1 MCISVIIF
9 RPCFLCLGA
18 IVLTGAVFRK
28 ILNNDKYIVF
38 RKGDRPMEIFSS
50 LSPHISSSEADLV
63 TLSFKDFVR
72 KVFFYLTNRFLKVGS
87 LQKRV
92 VFAKYFKYFLIE
104 KYRID
109 GRICLLF
116 ENWII
121 KCFHK

>member
-9 RPCFLCLGA
+9 RPCFFCLGA

-50 LSPHISSSEADLV
+50 LSLHISSSVADLV

-72 KVFFYLTNRFLKVGS
+72 KVFFYLTKRFLKVGS